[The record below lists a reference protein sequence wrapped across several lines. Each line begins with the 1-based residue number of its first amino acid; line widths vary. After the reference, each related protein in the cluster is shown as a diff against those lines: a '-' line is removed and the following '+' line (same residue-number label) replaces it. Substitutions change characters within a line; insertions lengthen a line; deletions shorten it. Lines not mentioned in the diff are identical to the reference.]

1 MRDKLLSAFPSLA
14 DKELSD
20 EYIANHPDLM
30 WDVPEIPL
38 HRAVPLYMLWCIE
51 HKNDQG
57 SLVFDQ
63 TISALNK
70 YARAKSPSAKYRNF
84 KYLCSE
90 EQISTVQVFLDW
102 CKSELLLD
110 YDPTLSRAIKN
121 WAAVSR
127 DYSHPTD

>member
-1 MRDKLLSAFPSLA
+1 
-14 DKELSD
+14 
-20 EYIANHPDLM
+20 M

-38 HRAVPLYMLWCIE
+38 DRAVPLYMLWCIE

-70 YARAKSPSAKYRNF
+70 YARAKSSSAKYRNF

-90 EQISTVQVFLDW
+90 ELISTVQVFLDW